1 MNISELLELLIAHP
15 SDKLQFVL
23 PTGDSVPPHFHVTEV
38 ARVDKTFIDCG
49 GTQRHTTTCQLQL
62 WTADDFEHQLY
73 ANKLTKILNLAE
85 SILKAEDLSVEIEFG
100 QSVASMYTVGNVV
113 AAFGTL
119 QFFLVGK
126 ATDCLAKDK
135 CGVEGCTDAR
145 ACC

>member
-1 MNISELLELLIAHP
+1 M
-15 SDKLQFVL
+15 
-23 PTGDSVPPHFHVTEV
+23 
-38 ARVDKTFIDCG
+38 
-49 GTQRHTTTCQLQL
+49 
-62 WTADDFEHQLY
+62 Y

-85 SILKAEDLSVEIEFG
+85 SILKAEELSVEIEFG

-145 ACC
+145 AC